1 MRKVTHRSPFGLL
14 IQDPASR
21 LIAAEA
27 VPKVKAL
34 STVVMAT
41 RMFVRECR
49 FAGMMIGTRAV
60 AGQRERGT
68 VRFLGSFRLRAWLAR
83 QAEDR
88 DIAILAEL
96 SRKCAVDAVVEGL
109 RLGEDSKQR

>member
-83 QAEDR
+83 QAEGGCPDQR
-88 DIAILAEL
+88 RKARVKALGSEYL
-96 SRKCAVDAVVEGL
+96 SMTEI
-109 RLGEDSKQR
+109 